1 MHHYPLLCLLADG
14 CLHSGSELAR
24 ELGISRTAVWKQLQ
38 HLEGQGLDVQTV
50 RGHGYRLTDPLDLLQ
65 RERILGMIPVSVADR
80 VSLDV
85 RSEVGS
91 TNQSLLARPVLAN
104 DYEVCLA
111 ERQTEG
117 RGRRG
122 RAWDSPFAQNLYLS
136 IAFETD
142 GAMEA
147 VQGIT
152 LIAGVAVAEALESL
166 GVTGVGLKWP
176 NDVWL
181 NEQKVAGILSELQ
194 GTVQDRFRLVIGIG
208 LNVYMTEA
216 GVDQPWTSLA
226 REQQAPVEGRN
237 RIAAALVSH
246 LVHWLQGVQG
256 IQSQAFQKV
265 WRDHDVLAGQPIH
278 VHGAD
283 LSGIAQGIDETGMLR
298 IITDSGI
305 EQRVNAGEVSVR
317 VGGQ

>member
-14 CLHSGSELAR
+14 SLHSGSELAR

-85 RSEVGS
+85 RSDVGS
-91 TNQSLLARPVLAN
+91 TNQSLLARPALAS

-152 LIAGVAVAEALESL
+152 LVAGVAVAEALESL

-181 NEQKVAGILSELQ
+181 NGQKVAGILSELQ

-216 GVDQPWTSLA
+216 GVDQPWTSLG
-226 REQQAPVEGRN
+226 REQQVPVEGRN

-246 LVHWLQGVQG
+246 LVHWLHGAQG

-265 WRDHDVLAGQPIH
+265 WRDHDTLAGQPIH

-283 LSGIAQGIDETGMLR
+283 LRGIAQGIDETGMLR
-298 IITDSGI
+298 IMTDSGI
-305 EQRVNAGEVSVR
+305 EHRVNAGEVSVR
-317 VGGQ
+317 VSGQ